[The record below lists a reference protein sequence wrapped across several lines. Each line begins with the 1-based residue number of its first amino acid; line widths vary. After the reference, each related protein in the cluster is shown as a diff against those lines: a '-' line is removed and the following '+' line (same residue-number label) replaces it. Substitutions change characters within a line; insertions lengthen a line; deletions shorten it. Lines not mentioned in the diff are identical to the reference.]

1 MPAVAWAYP
10 APPPGSRATA
20 PSVPV
25 IPAEAARNYRYAL
38 QLQGD
43 SPPWRPVSVFDDGRR
58 VYVVFPRGIVQGE
71 MPPLFV
77 LGSDGEPQ
85 IVNSRIHQNVLIVD
99 RLFGAAE
106 LRLGSGD
113 RQQVV
118 RIVRIEQ
125 RQAATQSADATTGGS
140 PS

>member
-10 APPPGSRATA
+10 APPPGQRNTVPAA
-20 PSVPV
+20 PQ
-25 IPAEAARNYRYAL
+25 IPAEAARNYRYGL
-38 QLQGD
+38 TGD
-43 SPPWRPVSVFDDGRR
+43 SPPWRPISVFDDGRR

-77 LGSDGEPQ
+77 IGSDGETQ

-99 RLFGAAE
+99 RLFGVAE
-106 LRLGSGD
+106 LRLGSGE

-118 RIVRIEQ
+118 RILRIEPQ
-125 RQAATQSADATTGGS
+125 QAEVRPAATGEAPT
-140 PS
+140 